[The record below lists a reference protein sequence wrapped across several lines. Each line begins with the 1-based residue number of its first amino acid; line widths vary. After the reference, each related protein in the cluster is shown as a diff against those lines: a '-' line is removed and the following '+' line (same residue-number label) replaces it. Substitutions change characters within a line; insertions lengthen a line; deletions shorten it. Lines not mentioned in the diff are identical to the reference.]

1 MQTMYEVD
9 ATKRKGCIKR
19 VIAKHPDK
27 SKIHIC
33 NILSGIV
40 YAVMIVV
47 AIVIIFVGYYVSI
60 EEGQDGKFLLLVA
73 TILSLVIAE
82 AILWLFP
89 IYIQRFRNARYLK
102 EYYGKKMESVTFTT
116 NTLVWSEWSYMGE
129 RYRLAD
135 KPYREYMIRYKDIER
150 VEYDDIQEV
159 FRVYSVYGFAEVKMW
174 EGPKA
179 YFVEETSIE
188 EYVELVTKFHQE
200 YLLDF
205 PAFTFPNY
213 FNDNGEMMN
222 LFSEKLG
229 DRFVKKNRPYNEY
242 TKLEKQK
249 EKERKE
255 KYGK

>member
-9 ATKRKGCIKR
+9 ATKRKECIKR

-40 YAVMIVV
+40 YAFMIVV
-47 AIVIIFVGYYVSI
+47 GIVIIYVGFYVSI
-60 EEGQDGKFLLLVA
+60 EEDLEGKLLFLVA

-89 IYIQRFRNARYLK
+89 IYTQRFRNARYLK

-116 NTLVWSEWSYMGE
+116 NTLVWGEWSYMGE
-129 RYRLAD
+129 RHRSAD
-135 KPYREYMIRYKDIER
+135 KPYWERMIRYKDIKR

-159 FRVYSVYGFAEVKMW
+159 FRVYGLAEKKMW
-174 EGPKA
+174 EGPKVR
-179 YFVEETSIE
+179 FIEEETSE
-188 EYVELVTKFHQE
+188 EYVRLAKKIHKE
-200 YLLDF
+200 YMLDF
-205 PAFTFPNY
+205 PAFQFPNY

-229 DRFVKKNRPYNEY
+229 DRFVKKHRPYNEY
-242 TKLEKQK
+242 TKLKKQK